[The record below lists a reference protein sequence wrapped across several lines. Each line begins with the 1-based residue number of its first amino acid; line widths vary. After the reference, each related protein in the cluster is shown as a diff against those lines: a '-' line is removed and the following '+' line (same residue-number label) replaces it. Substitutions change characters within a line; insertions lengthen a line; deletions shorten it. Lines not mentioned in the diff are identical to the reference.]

1 MILDDK
7 FQYDF
12 LIYPN
17 IIIEVQGDYW
27 HGNPKFYG
35 KNKKPLNQIQV
46 LKKEQDVK
54 KRKFAQKN
62 GYKVY
67 YIWENEI
74 NQEKFGIINK
84 CLQNLN

>member
-1 MILDDK
+1 LILDDK

-46 LKKEQDVK
+46 FKKNKMSKKENSLKK
-54 KRKFAQKN
+54 R
-62 GYKVY
+62 
-67 YIWENEI
+67 
-74 NQEKFGIINK
+74 
-84 CLQNLN
+84 L